1 MSSLPDDGAAAGGG
15 LDSALMMDFLAAIFI
30 SIYLNSC
37 FLVAEAIFIAHGP
50 HGHLRHMIDSMAHIL
65 SGPIAFIAF
74 FNGGFLGTLLFF
86 CSIWHFLC
94 DTAACVYP
102 WAWGARG
109 WK

>member
-50 HGHLRHMIDSMAHIL
+50 QGHLRHMIDSMAHIL
-65 SGPIAFIAF
+65 SGPIAFIA
-74 FNGGFLGTLLFF
+74 
-86 CSIWHFLC
+86 
-94 DTAACVYP
+94 VYP
-102 WAWGARG
+102 WAWGREDG
-109 WK
+109 NRKMNKKSLQ